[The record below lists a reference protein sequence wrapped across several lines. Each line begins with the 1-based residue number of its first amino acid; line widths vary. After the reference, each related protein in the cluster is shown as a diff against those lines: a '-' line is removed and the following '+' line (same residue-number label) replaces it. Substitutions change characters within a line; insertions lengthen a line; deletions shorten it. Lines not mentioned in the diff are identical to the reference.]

1 MTVVVMIDNMS
12 KMVNLVDE
20 SIQIGES
27 WTEKAPPSCSW
38 RNLTDVVLI
47 LSLTQ
52 VEIISLGRYEGPL
65 V

>member
-1 MTVVVMIDNMS
+1 MMYNMS

-38 RNLTDVVLI
+38 RNLIVVVLI

>member
-1 MTVVVMIDNMS
+1 MIDNMS
-12 KMVNLVDE
+12 KMMNLVDE

-27 WTEKAPPSCSW
+27 WMEKAPPSCSW

-52 VEIISLGRYEGPL
+52 VEIISLGRYEGTQHNS
-65 V
+65 

>member
-1 MTVVVMIDNMS
+1 
-12 KMVNLVDE
+12 MVNLVDE

-38 RNLTDVVLI
+38 RNLTVVVLI

-52 VEIISLGRYEGPL
+52 VEIISLGRYEGTL